1 MIPLAFVVSAIL
13 LLVTSTLRAAGA
25 ALVRTSR
32 ADALH
37 DAAEGN
43 ERAAAVADLLQLR
56 ARIQPALAPV
66 LTSLLVLAVI
76 PLTWAVSS
84 LVSGW
89 WLALVVLVMAV
100 VLVIVTDLVPR
111 TIGRSRSSSLA
122 YRLAPLLAVSI
133 RLGDAANDLVS
144 DEDEQEADDATSD
157 NDEELEL
164 ISSIIEF
171 GDTIVREVMM
181 PRTDMVT
188 LPASA
193 STDEAVDLVL
203 EAGRSRVPLTGE
215 NVDDI
220 VGILYAR
227 DLLELYD
234 QHSPPRPCLE
244 IAHDPYFVPE
254 TKPIADLLREMQ
266 ANQRHLAI
274 VVDEFGGTAGLVTIE
289 DLLEEI
295 VGEIADEYD
304 TEEPMV
310 IPLEEGGLLVDARLD
325 VDDLASALGT
335 EFPDADWDTVGG
347 LILGLAGRV
356 PKTGES
362 FEYDDLLLTAEQ
374 VQGRRVAM
382 VLVARRCVQPVSSP
396 S

>member
-1 MIPLAFVVSAIL
+1 MLF
-13 LLVTSTLRAAGA
+13 
-25 ALVRTSR
+25 
-32 ADALH
+32 
-37 DAAEGN
+37 
-43 ERAAAVADLLQLR
+43 
-56 ARIQPALAPV
+56 
-66 LTSLLVLAVI
+66 
-76 PLTWAVSS
+76 
-84 LVSGW
+84 
-89 WLALVVLVMAV
+89 
-100 VLVIVTDLVPR
+100 
-111 TIGRSRSSSLA
+111 RS
-122 YRLAPLLAVSI
+122 
-133 RLGDAANDLVS
+133 
-144 DEDEQEADDATSD
+144 
-157 NDEELEL
+157 
-164 ISSIIEF
+164 
-171 GDTIVREVMM
+171 IVREVMI

-244 IAHDPYFVPE
+244 IAHEPYFVPE

-295 VGEIADEYD
+295 VGEIVDEYD

-382 VLVARRCVQPVSSP
+382 VRVARR
-396 S
+396 

>member
-1 MIPLAFVVSAIL
+1 MIPLAFLVSAIL

-66 LTSLLVLAVI
+66 LTGLLVLAVI

-122 YRLAPLLAVSI
+122 YRLAPLLALSI

-144 DEDEQEADDATSD
+144 DEDGQEGDDATND

-295 VGEIADEYD
+295 VGEIVDEYD

-382 VLVARRCVQPVSSP
+382 VRVARR
-396 S
+396 

>member
-1 MIPLAFVVSAIL
+1 MIPVAFGVSAIL
-13 LLVTSTLRAAGA
+13 LLVTATLRAAGA

-43 ERAAAVADLLQLR
+43 ERAAAVADLLELR

-66 LTSLLVLAVI
+66 LTGLLVLAVI
-76 PLTWAVSS
+76 PLTWAVSG

-89 WLALVVLVMAV
+89 WLALVVLVMAI

-144 DEDEQEADDATSD
+144 DEDEDEGDDETND
-157 NDEELEL
+157 NDEEREL

-295 VGEIADEYD
+295 VGEIVDEYD

-310 IPLEEGGLLVDARLD
+310 VPLEEGELLVDARLD
-325 VDDLASALGT
+325 VDDLANALGT

-374 VQGRRVAM
+374 VQGRRVAL
-382 VLVARRCVQPVSSP
+382 VRVARR
-396 S
+396 

>member
-1 MIPLAFVVSAIL
+1 MIPLAFGVSAIL
-13 LLVTSTLRAAGA
+13 LLVTATLRAAGA

-37 DAAEGN
+37 NAAEGN
-43 ERAAAVADLLQLR
+43 ERAATVADLLELR

-66 LTSLLVLAVI
+66 LTGLLVLAVI

-89 WLALVVLVMAV
+89 WLALIVGIMAI

-122 YRLAPLLAVSI
+122 YRLASLLAVSI

-144 DEDEQEADDATSD
+144 DEDEQEADDPTND
-157 NDEELEL
+157 NDEEREL

-244 IAHDPYFVPE
+244 IAHEPYFVPE
-254 TKPIADLLREMQ
+254 TKPIANLLREMQ

-295 VGEIADEYD
+295 VGEIVDEYD

-310 IPLEEGGLLVDARLD
+310 VPLDEGGLLVDARLD
-325 VDDLASALGT
+325 VDDLATALGT

-374 VQGRRVAM
+374 VQGRRVAL
-382 VLVARRCVQPVSSP
+382 VRVARR
-396 S
+396 

>member
-13 LLVTSTLRAAGA
+13 LLVTSALRAAGA

-43 ERAAAVADLLQLR
+43 EGAAAVADLLELR

-66 LTSLLVLAVI
+66 LTGLLVLAVI

-295 VGEIADEYD
+295 VGEIVDEYD

-325 VDDLASALGT
+325 VDDLASALGI

-382 VLVARRCVQPVSSP
+382 VRVARR
-396 S
+396 

>member
-1 MIPLAFVVSAIL
+1 MTTAAFVLSGIL
-13 LLVTSTLRAAGA
+13 LAVTATLRAAGA

-32 ADALH
+32 ADALRE
-37 DAAEGN
+37 AAEGN
-43 ERAAAVADLLQLR
+43 ARAGTVAELLEHR
-56 ARIQPALAPV
+56 VRIQPALAPV
-66 LTSLLVLAVI
+66 LTGLLVFAVI
-76 PLTWAVSS
+76 PMTWALASV
-84 LVSGW
+84 LDGW
-89 WLALVVLVMAV
+89 WLVAIVFVMAVLVVLV
-100 VLVIVTDLVPR
+100 TDIIPR
-111 TIGRSRSSSLA
+111 TIGRSRPSTTA
-122 YRLAPLLAVSI
+122 YRFAPLLAAAVRI
-133 RLGDAANDLVS
+133 GDAANDLVS
-144 DEDEQEADDATSD
+144 DEDDEVADEPA
-157 NDEELEL
+157 NDTEDEREL

-171 GDTIVREVMM
+171 SDTIVREVMV

-203 EAGRSRVPLTGE
+203 EVGRSRVPLTGE

-220 VGILYAR
+220 VGLLYAR

-234 QHSPPRPCLE
+234 QHSPPRPCGE
-244 IAHDPYFVPE
+244 IAREPYFVPE

-295 VGEIADEYD
+295 VGEIVDEYD

-310 IPLEEGGLLVDARLD
+310 IPIEEGALLVDARLD
-325 VDDLASALGT
+325 VDDLASVLGT
-335 EFPDADWDTVGG
+335 TFPDEDWDTVGG

-356 PKTGES
+356 PKPGES
-362 FEYDDLLLTAEQ
+362 FEYDDVVLTAEQ
-374 VQGRRVAM
+374 VQGRRVAR
-382 VLVARRCVQPVSSP
+382 VRVARR
-396 S
+396 

>member
-1 MIPLAFVVSAIL
+1 
-13 LLVTSTLRAAGA
+13 
-25 ALVRTSR
+25 
-32 ADALH
+32 
-37 DAAEGN
+37 
-43 ERAAAVADLLQLR
+43 
-56 ARIQPALAPV
+56 
-66 LTSLLVLAVI
+66 
-76 PLTWAVSS
+76 WAVSS

-89 WLALVVLVMAV
+89 WLALIVLMMAI

-122 YRLAPLLAVSI
+122 YRLASLLAVSI

-144 DEDEQEADDATSD
+144 DEDEQEADDPTND
-157 NDEELEL
+157 NDEEREM

-171 GDTIVREVMM
+171 GDTIVREVMI

-266 ANQRHLAI
+266 ANQRHLAV

-295 VGEIADEYD
+295 VGEIVDEYD

-310 IPLEEGGLLVDARLD
+310 VPLEEGGLLVDARLD
-325 VDDLASALGT
+325 VDDLATALGT

-374 VQGRRVAM
+374 VQGRRVAL
-382 VLVARRCVQPVSSP
+382 VRVARR
-396 S
+396 

>member
-13 LLVTSTLRAAGA
+13 LLVTATLRAAGA

-43 ERAAAVADLLQLR
+43 ERAETVAGLLEHR

-66 LTSLLVLAVI
+66 LTGVLVLAVV
-76 PLTWAVSS
+76 PLTWALSS
-84 LVSGW
+84 VVSGR

-100 VLVIVTDLVPR
+100 ILVIVTDLVPR
-111 TIGRSRSSSLA
+111 TIGRSRSGSLA
-122 YRLAPLLAVSI
+122 YRLAPLLAASI

-144 DEDEQEADDATSD
+144 DEDEQEPYDAASD

-203 EAGRSRVPLTGE
+203 EAGRSRVPLTGD

-295 VGEIADEYD
+295 VGEIVDEYD

-310 IPLEEGGLLVDARLD
+310 VPLEEGGLLVDARLD
-325 VDDLASALGT
+325 VDDLANALGT

-362 FEYDDLLLTAEQ
+362 FEYDDLVLTAEQ

-382 VLVARRCVQPVSSP
+382 VRVARR
-396 S
+396 

>member
-1 MIPLAFVVSAIL
+1 MIPLAFLVSAIL

-66 LTSLLVLAVI
+66 LTGLLVLAVI

-295 VGEIADEYD
+295 VGEIVDEYD

-382 VLVARRCVQPVSSP
+382 VRVARR
-396 S
+396 

>member
-1 MIPLAFVVSAIL
+1 MIPLAFGVSAIL
-13 LLVTSTLRAAGA
+13 LLVTATLRAAGA

-43 ERAAAVADLLQLR
+43 ERAAVVADLLELR

-66 LTSLLVLAVI
+66 LTGLLVLAVI

-89 WLALVVLVMAV
+89 WLALIVLIMAI

-122 YRLAPLLAVSI
+122 YRLASLLAVSI

-144 DEDEQEADDATSD
+144 DEDEQEADDPTND
-157 NDEELEL
+157 NDEEREL

-244 IAHDPYFVPE
+244 IAHEPYFVPE

-295 VGEIADEYD
+295 VGEIVDEYD

-310 IPLEEGGLLVDARLD
+310 VPLDEGGLLVDARLD
-325 VDDLASALGT
+325 VDDLATALGT

-374 VQGRRVAM
+374 VQGRRVAL
-382 VLVARRCVQPVSSP
+382 VRVARR
-396 S
+396 

>member
-1 MIPLAFVVSAIL
+1 MIPLAFGVSAIL
-13 LLVTSTLRAAGA
+13 LLVTATLRAAGA

-43 ERAAAVADLLQLR
+43 ERAAAVADLLELR

-66 LTSLLVLAVI
+66 LTGLLVLAVI

-89 WLALVVLVMAV
+89 WLALIVLIMAI

-122 YRLAPLLAVSI
+122 YRLASLLAVSI

-144 DEDEQEADDATSD
+144 DEDEQEADDATND
-157 NDEELEL
+157 NDEEREL

-244 IAHDPYFVPE
+244 IAHEPYFVPE

-295 VGEIADEYD
+295 VGEIVDEYD

-310 IPLEEGGLLVDARLD
+310 VPLEEGGLLVDARLD
-325 VDDLASALGT
+325 VDDLATALGT
-335 EFPDADWDTVGG
+335 EFPEADWDTVGG

-374 VQGRRVAM
+374 VQGRRVAL
-382 VLVARRCVQPVSSP
+382 VRVARR
-396 S
+396 

>member
-1 MIPLAFVVSAIL
+1 VTTAAFVLSGIL
-13 LLVTSTLRAAGA
+13 LAVTATLRAAGA

-32 ADALH
+32 ADALRE
-37 DAAEGN
+37 AAEGN
-43 ERAAAVADLLQLR
+43 ARAGTVAELLEHR
-56 ARIQPALAPV
+56 VRIQPALAPV
-66 LTSLLVLAVI
+66 LTGLLVFAVI
-76 PLTWAVSS
+76 PMTWALASV
-84 LVSGW
+84 LDGW
-89 WLALVVLVMAV
+89 WLVAIVFVMAVLVVLV
-100 VLVIVTDLVPR
+100 TDIIPR
-111 TIGRSRSSSLA
+111 TIGRSRPSTTA
-122 YRLAPLLAVSI
+122 YRFAPLLAAAVRI
-133 RLGDAANDLVS
+133 GDAANDLVS
-144 DEDEQEADDATSD
+144 DEDDEVADEPA
-157 NDEELEL
+157 NDTEDEREL

-171 GDTIVREVMM
+171 SDTIVREVMV

-203 EAGRSRVPLTGE
+203 EVGRSRVPLTGE

-220 VGILYAR
+220 VGLLYAR

-234 QHSPPRPCLE
+234 QHSPPRPCGE
-244 IAHDPYFVPE
+244 IAREPYFVPE

-295 VGEIADEYD
+295 VGEIVDEYD

-310 IPLEEGGLLVDARLD
+310 IPIEEGALLVDARLD
-325 VDDLASALGT
+325 VDDLASVLGT
-335 EFPDADWDTVGG
+335 TFPDEDWDTVGG

-356 PKTGES
+356 PKPGES
-362 FEYDDLLLTAEQ
+362 FEYDDVVLTAEQ
-374 VQGRRVAM
+374 VQGRRVAR
-382 VLVARRCVQPVSSP
+382 VRVARR
-396 S
+396 